1 MNKIK
6 INNLNLIT
14 KQSKILN
21 QEDYFMDLE
30 ENKISNTNQTMINP
44 KLNLTN
50 KEEEVNQI
58 ISLINKDIMKMVKIM
73 GTEEEVNIIIKEVSQ
88 IIEVETIHL
97 KTNKKM
103 NIKGEK
109 QISSTKQSSNMGMKT
124 HIQMDRLREVDIT
137 TEVKIRRTI
146 ILFTGIIFIIPQ
158 KIIDLISIYLV

>member
-1 MNKIK
+1 
-6 INNLNLIT
+6 
-14 KQSKILN
+14 
-21 QEDYFMDLE
+21 MDLE

>member
-1 MNKIK
+1 
-6 INNLNLIT
+6 
-14 KQSKILN
+14 
-21 QEDYFMDLE
+21 MDLE

-109 QISSTKQSSNMGMKT
+109 LISSTKQSSNMGMKT

-146 ILFTGIIFIIPQ
+146 ILFTGITFIIPQ

>member
-1 MNKIK
+1 
-6 INNLNLIT
+6 
-14 KQSKILN
+14 
-21 QEDYFMDLE
+21 MDLE

-73 GTEEEVNIIIKEVSQ
+73 ETEVEVNIIIKEVSQ

-109 QISSTKQSSNMGMKT
+109 LISSTKQSSNMGMKT
-124 HIQMDRLREVDIT
+124 HIQMDRLIEVDIT

>member
-1 MNKIK
+1 
-6 INNLNLIT
+6 
-14 KQSKILN
+14 
-21 QEDYFMDLE
+21 MDLE

-44 KLNLTN
+44 KHNLIN

-73 GTEEEVNIIIKEVSQ
+73 ETEVEVNIIIKEVSQ

-109 QISSTKQSSNMGMKT
+109 LISSTKQSSNMGMKT
-124 HIQMDRLREVDIT
+124 HIQMDRLIEVDIT